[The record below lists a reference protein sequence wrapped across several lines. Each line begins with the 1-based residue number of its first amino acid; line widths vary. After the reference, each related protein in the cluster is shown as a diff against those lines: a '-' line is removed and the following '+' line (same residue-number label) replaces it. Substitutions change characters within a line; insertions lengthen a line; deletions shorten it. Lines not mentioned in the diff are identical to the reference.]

1 MPPPRVNGPAATND
15 EHTARTDRK
24 TWSIPAC
31 RRSNPQRAEPAARAI
46 SPFLHRGVTAMSS
59 TVSILAAS
67 LIVAAAG
74 ISSTGGKAA
83 QANSPD
89 PASAQKYC
97 IEYEKIVGSRI
108 SQTECKTKKQWADQ
122 GVDVDELLKKE
133 PGRK

>member
-1 MPPPRVNGPAATND
+1 
-15 EHTARTDRK
+15 
-24 TWSIPAC
+24 
-31 RRSNPQRAEPAARAI
+31 
-46 SPFLHRGVTAMSS
+46 MSS

-67 LIVAAAG
+67 LIVTAG

-83 QANSPD
+83 QTNSPS